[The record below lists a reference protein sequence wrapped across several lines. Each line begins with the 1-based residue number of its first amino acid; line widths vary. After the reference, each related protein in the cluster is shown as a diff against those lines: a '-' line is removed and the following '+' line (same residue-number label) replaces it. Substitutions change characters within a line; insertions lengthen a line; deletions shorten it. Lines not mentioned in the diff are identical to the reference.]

1 MTLARDLQE
10 TPQIT
15 KNNITKWCLT
25 FQFWLVAYGI
35 DFRNSLCVVTDS
47 LQKAPTIYK
56 KFCIPW
62 GTPQWR
68 WGKKKTNMSNFMQ
81 MNYNP
86 LVLLSSLQLQCS
98 WTTTKLIHD
107 YHIIDLNTE
116 NRWSIMQQETSTR
129 LIWPQCKRLFI
140 IMLLWY
146 KWLCKSEKMLF
157 SFPCAGLLII
167 SGAIWCL
174 GLGDQ
179 TITPQLM
186 ANPLHLSYSRL
197 LWITIWRETATVVG
211 VKWYWT

>member
-1 MTLARDLQE
+1 MASISGIHFVLLQ
-10 TPQIT
+10 IHYR
-15 KNNITKWCLT
+15 KLL
-25 FQFWLVAYGI
+25 QFIRSSAFPEELHSDGEV
-35 DFRNSLCVVTDS
+35 
-47 LQKAPTIYK
+47 
-56 KFCIPW
+56 
-62 GTPQWR
+62 
-68 WGKKKTNMSNFMQ
+68 KKKTNMSNFMQ

-116 NRWSIMQQETSTR
+116 NRWSITQQETSTR